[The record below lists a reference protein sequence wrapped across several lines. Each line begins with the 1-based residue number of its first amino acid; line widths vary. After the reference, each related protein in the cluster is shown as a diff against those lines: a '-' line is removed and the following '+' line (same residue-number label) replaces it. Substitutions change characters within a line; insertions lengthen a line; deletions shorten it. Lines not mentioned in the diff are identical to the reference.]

1 VQARRLFP
9 QFGSR
14 TLIGTESQAKYN
26 AAYVNV
32 NKQFSRGLAF
42 GVAYTFS
49 KLMDDNSES
58 LGVGAITGGSPQI
71 PQDFLDRR
79 PEWSLSAFDRRHRL
93 VANFVYEVPSPFKQG
108 PGRQV
113 FGGWEVSGIV
123 TRQSGQ
129 PFTILTG
136 ADTNGNGTATGDRP
150 NYNPNG
156 TLTFDPVTGDFRT
169 FTSPLVGGQFIVPL
183 GSNGLPLA
191 NGLGNG
197 NLGRN
202 TFRAPGFY
210 NSDLSLQKN
219 FFLPWGENHRFLIRA
234 DFLNAFNQDSY
245 GRPVVNMSSPDFGRN
260 LNNWGNRSLTLSG
273 KYRF

>member
-1 VQARRLFP
+1 LAP
-9 QFGSR
+9 
-14 TLIGTESQAKYN
+14 TP
-26 AAYVNV
+26 
-32 NKQFSRGLAF
+32 RG
-42 GVAYTFS
+42 
-49 KLMDDNSES
+49 
-58 LGVGAITGGSPQI
+58 
-71 PQDFLDRR
+71 DF
-79 PEWSLSAFDRRHRL
+79 
-93 VANFVYEVPSPFKQG
+93 FKQG
-108 PGRQV
+108 FGRQV
-113 FGGWEVSGIV
+113 FGGWEISGIV

-169 FTSPLVGGQFIVPL
+169 FTSPLVGGQFVVPL
-183 GSNGLPLA
+183 GTNGLPLT

-210 NSDLSLQKN
+210 NSNLSLQKN
-219 FFLPWGENHRFLIRA
+219 FFLPWGETHRFVIRA
-234 DFLNAFNQDSY
+234 DFVNAFNQDNY
-245 GRPVVNMSSPDFGRN
+245 GRPVVSMSSLDFGKN
-260 LNNWGNRSLTLSG
+260 LNNWGTRTITLSG